1 MIVAA
6 IDFGRKRI
14 GIAITSAFGLVTPV
28 ATIEQHSR
36 ESSLATIQQRLID
49 SGVERVI
56 VGWPL
61 NMDGTVGNQA
71 RAAERFADQLRLIT
85 GLPVELYDERLTSFE
100 AHARMRELLSRGK
113 QRRSI
118 DAVAACI
125 ILESWLQSREA

>member
-14 GIAITSAFGLVTPV
+14 GIAISGAFELVTPV

-36 ESSLATIQQRLID
+36 ESSLAAVKQCLID
-49 SGVERVI
+49 SGVEQVI

-61 NMDGTVGNQA
+61 NMNGTAGNQA
-71 RAAERFADQLRLIT
+71 RAAERFADALRLTT

-100 AHARMRELLSRGK
+100 ARVRMRELPSRGK
-113 QRRSI
+113 QRPSV
-118 DAVAACI
+118 DAIAACV
-125 ILESWLQSREA
+125 ILESWLQSRKA